1 MAASTGSSAKVHS
14 ALDEMAKSGAFVR
27 SESGYRHVVAEDS
40 KDFPPEAGRYHLYV
54 SWACPWANR

>member
-40 KDFPPEAGRYHLYV
+40 KDFPPEAGRYHL
-54 SWACPWANR
+54 